1 MFLSQ
6 ADKQAAHDGFKFL
19 VLSPSGARKCYCTTV
34 KEAKAEAGKG
44 GKIVSLGRM
53 RYTTQNPRKRNPSAR
68 MVGLQRNPTVAVW
81 DEPVV
86 IGFKS
91 GQKLFREKVPFPH
104 PMYSSVKDMV
114 ADLYGGNP
122 NIDEIKVLLNGKQY
136 SYSLYKHGVGR
147 AVASKTKAKK
157 NSAAR
162 KRRNPKGKG
171 MVPFSELAV
180 GDRFKFG
187 GDKCK
192 KISKTKF
199 QIEASGPFP
208 ATTVAAQPW
217 YNVEPLSKRNPTWTT
232 AAILAGG
239 AYIYGRSAKVREK
252 IKGAIDSAHK
262 KLENPT
268 ARMVGMQRNP
278 SQRTPLQRF
287 YLVDHDSMLLVGKFS
302 RRESARKKANNLVAR
317 DPELRGMK
325 LASEHDL
332 SILRQGQKVW

>member
-1 MFLSQ
+1 MLLSS
-6 ADKQAAHDGFKFL
+6 ADKKAAHDGFKFL

-34 KEAKAEAGKG
+34 KEAKREAGKG

-68 MVGLQRNPTVAVW
+68 MVGLQ
-81 DEPVV
+81 
-86 IGFKS
+86 
-91 GQKLFREKVPFPH
+91 
-104 PMYSSVKDMV
+104 
-114 ADLYGGNP
+114 
-122 NIDEIKVLLNGKQY
+122 
-136 SYSLYKHGVGR
+136 
-147 AVASKTKAKK
+147 
-157 NSAAR
+157 
-162 KRRNPKGKG
+162 RNPKGKG

-239 AYIYGRSAKVREK
+239 AYIYGRSAKVRGKLKE
-252 IKGAIDSAHK
+252 AIDRAHA

-278 SQRTPLQRF
+278 GFPVSSPPVSK
-287 YLVDHDSMLLVGKFS
+287 LVKELGITVEEAKHI
-302 RRESARKKANNLVAR
+302 KA
-317 DPELRGMK
+317 
-325 LASEHDL
+325 LASQGKPKTALKYANDAISRGHYLAHGVESLYPEFPHFYYVNMGDTYDTTL
-332 SILRQGQKVW
+332 YYDGKALRIGDWGSYVERHSR